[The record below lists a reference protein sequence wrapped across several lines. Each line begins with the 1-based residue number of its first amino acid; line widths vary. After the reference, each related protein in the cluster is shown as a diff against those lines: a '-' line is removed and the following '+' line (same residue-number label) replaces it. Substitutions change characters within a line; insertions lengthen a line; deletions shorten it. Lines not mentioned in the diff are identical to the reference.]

1 MTLRSLYHE
10 IGFTKYH
17 GIAPVVIESKV
28 LVPTPI
34 ASTDQ
39 VMLPLNNITFGV
51 GLEMRTSSPQA
62 VRLCEQADQLKVIG
76 DRDGAIQKLRDAI
89 AVEPGLV
96 YAYQNLTILLVEK
109 GDHDAALDTANKAL
123 YFTPSRDKSKKAA
136 ALNNVG
142 LVCKAKGDWPN
153 AIMYLKRSIDLDKN
167 NPAVYEKLAEALTNS
182 DQIHE
187 ALEILR
193 VALTM
198 LPTKASLYNTMG
210 VCLGPIGDLD
220 GAIGCY
226 RKATELDPAFGG
238 YLNNWAYVLAV
249 KGEREEAGRI
259 YRLALQVEPGLVIAK
274 TGLARLLDD
283 QQAARNSWQ

>member
-62 VRLCEQADQLKVIG
+62 AHLCEQADQLKVIG

-187 ALEILR
+187 ALEL
-193 VALTM
+193 
-198 LPTKASLYNTMG
+198 
-210 VCLGPIGDLD
+210 LG
-220 GAIGCY
+220 
-226 RKATELDPAFGG
+226 
-238 YLNNWAYVLAV
+238 WH
-249 KGEREEAGRI
+249 
-259 YRLALQVEPGLVIAK
+259 
-274 TGLARLLDD
+274 
-283 QQAARNSWQ
+283 